1 MITKFLNTTLMKKAV
16 MLSLSVLF
24 ALTLTLKGQ
33 PGGGP
38 PSPEEMAKREN
49 ELMKSELN
57 MTADQLP
64 KVEAINLKYAKKMGE
79 LFQQG
84 PPSDFEEMRKKMGA
98 IQQEKRT
105 ELAKVLNADQ
115 LKKYDAMMAERRQRG
130 PGGPQ

>member
-1 MITKFLNTTLMKKAV
+1 MKKTV

-38 PSPEEMAKREN
+38 PSPEEMAGWETGQ
-49 ELMKSELN
+49 MKSELN
-57 MTADQLP
+57 LSADQLT

-79 LFQQG
+79 MFQQG
-84 PPSDFEEMRKKMGA
+84 PPSDFDEMMKKMEA

-115 LKKYDAMMAERRQRG
+115 LKKYDAMMAERRQHGPGG